1 LSSSHKK
8 CIYYKEAFINV
19 LLVLALAACTNNKN
33 NIALTN
39 VVTSDSVVTLTE
51 FGQIEAIHSASLSSP
66 GNWRMDYRIRY
77 LPPEGSYVNKGD
89 TIVKFDT
96 QEVKSKLDEAQA
108 ELDIQSAELAEV
120 RYKSIQSIEELK
132 SSYQRVLLE
141 YETTELRFENARY
154 ESDITRKDLELQL
167 EKVKLNMQ
175 RSVKEL
181 EAQEIINKK
190 DENLILLKINQALGK
205 LKQAKK
211 MYDQMFLI
219 SPRSGIVVYKKTGR
233 GAASGKIKIG
243 DSVYPRTSIVSIPDL
258 NAMKAVIQL
267 NEVDRTHIRINQTA
281 KVMIEAFPDTSFE
294 GRVTDISRIVNS
306 SRDMNQVKTYNVDVE
321 IRSKENFRL
330 KPGLSSKITIQT
342 DTLSGVF
349 RVPAYCLAAQ
359 GKNCWVVHNGS
370 KIPVRLSMLRDG
382 FAFVK
387 GMLKSGMVL
396 ETIKPF

>member
-1 LSSSHKK
+1 MSSSHKK

-175 RSVKEL
+175 RSVKEI

-349 RVPAYCLAAQ
+349 RVPAYCLAAK
-359 GKNCWVVHNGS
+359 GKNFWVVHNGS
-370 KIPVRLSMLRDG
+370 KIPVRLSILRDG